1 MEFLI
6 LVILVIVF
14 CLCIG
19 ISPWGI
25 FIGLCL
31 LFFAALALCVLFFIY
46 NILRIVISGKRKA
59 VFTRVDKTPNGKY
72 TVAYY
77 KTDDGEYPCIFP
89 NEPMLKKILYK
100 EDKET
105 PVFLD
110 KKYRR
115 VYDRYTLIT
124 CFTGLAFGVFVITA
138 VIYFI
143 VSKGVTLG

>member
-6 LVILVIVF
+6 LVILIIVF

-25 FIGLCL
+25 FIGFSLIL
-31 LFFAALALCVLFFIY
+31 LFAMALCVLFFIY
-46 NILRIVISGKRKA
+46 NVLRIIISGKTKV
-59 VFTRVDKTPNGKY
+59 VFTKVDKAPKGKY

-89 NEPMLKKILYK
+89 NEPMLKNILYK
-100 EDKET
+100 EDKEIT
-105 PVFLD
+105 VFLD

-115 VYDRYTLIT
+115 IYDRYSLIT
-124 CFTGLAFGVFVITA
+124 CFTGLAFGISTVTA